1 MPGSTG
7 LSWRHDSLMLKGKSN
22 CFDFLHKR
30 WINRSTRQYTSPI
43 KKGISMSDNQDILKE
58 RGKQWGDPR
67 ATHKAIAKLWSVIVG
82 VEITSFQVALMMSL
96 LKIWRIFINPKD
108 EDSYKDSKGYIDI
121 ASFIAEPSEEIAAR
135 YRELTSYLGT
145 EGEEE

>member
-1 MPGSTG
+1 
-7 LSWRHDSLMLKGKSN
+7 
-22 CFDFLHKR
+22 
-30 WINRSTRQYTSPI
+30 
-43 KKGISMSDNQDILKE
+43 MSDNRDILKE
-58 RGKQWGDPR
+58 RGQQWGDPR

-135 YRELTSYLGT
+135 YRELASYL
-145 EGEEE
+145 EEKGQEE

>member
-1 MPGSTG
+1 
-7 LSWRHDSLMLKGKSN
+7 
-22 CFDFLHKR
+22 
-30 WINRSTRQYTSPI
+30 
-43 KKGISMSDNQDILKE
+43 MSDNQDILKE
-58 RGKQWGDPR
+58 RGQQWGDPR

-135 YRELTSYLGT
+135 YRELSAYLGT
-145 EGEEE
+145 EGSGE